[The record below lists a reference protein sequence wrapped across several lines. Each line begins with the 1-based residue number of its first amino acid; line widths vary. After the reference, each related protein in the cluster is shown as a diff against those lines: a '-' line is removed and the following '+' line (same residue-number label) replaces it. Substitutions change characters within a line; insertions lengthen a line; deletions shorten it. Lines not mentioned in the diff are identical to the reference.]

1 MTASRL
7 GRTWSHLVNEAR
19 TVRRVFHDAMLARI
33 EDAIAHG
40 EHTHAAELRI
50 AIEASLP
57 LRDVWR
63 GRTPRDRAL
72 EVFGALRVW
81 DTAAN
86 NGVLLYVLWADRA
99 VEIVADRAAASAIAP
114 VHWREVCDLLAAAYR
129 SGDFTQGTTVAIE
142 RIHTLLTGAF
152 PVAADG
158 AGGGVNELPDRPA
171 IL

>member
-1 MTASRL
+1 MTRGTLARS
-7 GRTWSHLVNEAR
+7 GSHLVNDAR
-19 TVRRVFHDAMLARI
+19 SVRRVFHDGLLARI
-33 EDAIAHG
+33 EAAIGDGERAHS
-40 EHTHAAELRI
+40 AELRV

-57 LRDVWR
+57 LREIWH

-99 VEIVADRAAASAIAP
+99 VEIVADRAAAAAIAP
-114 VHWREVCDLLAAAYR
+114 ARWREVCELLVAAYR
-129 SGDFTQGTTVAIE
+129 GGDFERGTIAAIE
-142 RIHTLLTGAF
+142 RIHGLLVEAF
-152 PVAADG
+152 PSA
-158 AGGGVNELPDRPA
+158 AGGANELPDRPA

>member
-1 MTASRL
+1 MAAGRL
-7 GRTWSHLVNEAR
+7 ARTWSHLVNDAR
-19 TVRRVFHDAMLARI
+19 SVRRVFHDDLLARI
-33 EDAIAHG
+33 EEAIGHG
-40 EHTHAAELRI
+40 ERAHSAELRI

-57 LRDVWR
+57 LREIWR

-99 VEIVADRAAASAIAP
+99 VEIVADRAATAAIPPAR
-114 VHWREVCDLLAAAYR
+114 WRELCELLAAAYR
-129 SGDFTQGTTVAIE
+129 GGDFERGTIAAIE
-142 RIHTLLTGAF
+142 RIHQLLTGAF
-152 PVAADG
+152 PSAEGG
-158 AGGGVNELPDRPA
+158 ANELPDRPA